1 MNSKEQITVVINET
15 DLISREFDDCQE
27 CAFACAIQR
36 KTGLFPDAGVT
47 IVNLYS
53 SDYDRRSGKNK
64 KQYKVEP
71 PFPCDEYERLRDIA
85 MNHQK
90 VFHTITLIPV

>member
-15 DLISREFDDCQE
+15 DLISREYNDCE
-27 CAFACAIQR
+27 NCALACAIQR
-36 KTGLFPDAGVT
+36 KTGMFPKVGSSWVNIYKTKNDRDGGVNRT
-47 IVNLYS
+47 HYS
-53 SDYDRRSGKNK
+53 LEPEFNQANYDELR
-64 KQYKVEP
+64 KV
-71 PFPCDEYERLRDIA
+71 A